1 MADLFVPLSTLLAQ
15 AAYVAT
21 APLMLAVL
29 AASGVAAAIG
39 GCWVVS
45 QPGLVAQ
52 RLGAMGSVPTRTL
65 EDLELQRSFGD
76 RVLGP
81 LTRACARMVLRYTPG
96 GTLEQYRRQLILAG
110 STSGAEVRD
119 FLGTKGLVAIAL
131 AFAVPIVFGS
141 LGFGLPSYVP
151 ATGGAILG
159 FYLPNLLLR
168 RRIKRRQNEVQ
179 RALPDALDLLTICVE
194 AGLGFD
200 AAVGRVHEKRDDE
213 LAREMGRVLTE
224 MRMGRARRDALRTLG
239 ERTDVPD
246 VNTFV
251 SAIIQ
256 SEQLGVSISKVL
268 LTQAEQMRVRRRQR
282 AEELAH
288 KAPIKML
295 FPMVFL
301 IFPAIFVVIL
311 GPAIPA
317 ILKQMG

>member
-1 MADLFVPLSTLLAQ
+1 VADLFVPLSALLSN

-21 APLMLAVL
+21 APLMLAVF
-29 AASGVAAAIG
+29 AASGVMAAIG
-39 GCWVVS
+39 GAWVIS

-52 RLGAMGSVPTRTL
+52 RFGAMGPATRTL
-65 EDLELQRSFGD
+65 EDFEMQRSFGD
-76 RVLGP
+76 RIVGP
-81 LTRACARMVLRYTPG
+81 MTRACARMVLRWTPG
-96 GTLEQYRRQLILAG
+96 GTLEQYRRKLILAG
-110 STSGAEVRD
+110 SASGAEVRD
-119 FLGTKGLVAIAL
+119 FLGTKGLLAIA
-131 AFAVPIVFGS
+131 F
-141 LGFGLPSYVP
+141 GFGMPLVLGALGLSLPTIVP
-151 ATGGAILG
+151 AILGAVLG

-168 RRIKRRQNEVQ
+168 RRIKRRQNNVQ

-213 LAREMGRVLTE
+213 LSREFGRVLTE

-239 ERTDVPD
+239 ERTDVAD

-251 SAIIQ
+251 SAIVQ

-317 ILKQMG
+317 ILKQMS